1 MSFAVRQ
8 VQLHA
13 ARGQQKFANVHVRHL
28 IIPHTLWHTLGRMC
42 TGLQYVWECGT
53 EFGSGSFP
61 PKFVLPP
68 NSALRC
74 STKILKDGLKDFA
87 AEMCD
92 CENFNF
98 MPCGESPCPLQ
109 LYNIKTNATTGHFH
123 GTITF
128 TDHQHSHTIQV
139 QFQLYGPKTR
149 F

>member
-74 STKILKDGLKDFA
+74 STKILKDGLK
-87 AEMCD
+87 
-92 CENFNF
+92 
-98 MPCGESPCPLQ
+98 Q
-109 LYNIKTNATTGHFH
+109 
-123 GTITF
+123 
-128 TDHQHSHTIQV
+128 
-139 QFQLYGPKTR
+139 R
-149 F
+149 FCR